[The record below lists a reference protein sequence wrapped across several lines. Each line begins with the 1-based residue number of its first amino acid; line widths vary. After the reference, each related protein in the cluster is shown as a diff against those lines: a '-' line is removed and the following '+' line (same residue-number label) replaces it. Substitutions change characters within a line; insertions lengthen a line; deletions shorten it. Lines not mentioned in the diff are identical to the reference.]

1 MTTIYK
7 DKTECPNCN
16 DEVEYTDL
24 MSTNSM
30 GYPDLDLRPP
40 PMQRDTLHTYI
51 KVCHSCG
58 CRFAKIYPK
67 ELFKDEII
75 KSPEYLKILDDAK
88 KPSLAKDFLAY
99 AFICTMG
106 KDFKEAYEFQL
117 YAAWVCDDHNLELE
131 AIECRKQAYL
141 SIKKSQSYPNGFVNN
156 ETRGVV
162 LVDILRRAKE
172 FNECQELIQH
182 LDKII
187 QGSKVENEDVMLK
200 VLKYQFELAEKNE
213 SKCYT
218 LEVILS

>member
-1 MTTIYK
+1 MTTLYK

-16 DEVEYTDL
+16 DEVYYTEL
-24 MSTNSM
+24 MSTKSM
-30 GYPDLDLRPP
+30 GYTDLDLRTP

-75 KSPEYLKILDDAK
+75 KSPEYLDILDNEK
-88 KPSLAKDFLAY
+88 TPSLAKDFLAY
-99 AFICTMG
+99 VYICTMG
-106 KDFKEAYEFQL
+106 KDFKEAYEYQL
-117 YAAWVCDDHNLELE
+117 YAAWVCDDHNLEPE

-141 SIKKSQSYPNGFVNN
+141 SIRKSQSYPHGFVNN
-156 ETRGVV
+156 ETNGVV
-162 LVDILRRAKE
+162 LVDIHRRAKE
-172 FNECQELIQH
+172 FNECQKLIKH

-200 VLKYQFELAEKNE
+200 VLKYQFELAEKND

-218 LEVILS
+218 LEYIYN